1 MTSSPGTESRTAASL
16 PARPL
21 TACIITLNEEAQ
33 LADCLRSLDF
43 CDEIIV
49 VDSHSTDRTREIAA
63 SFGARVI
70 ERDWPGYRSQK
81 QFAVDAAMHDW
92 VVSLD
97 ADERLSE
104 GLREEIVRLRNAP
117 AAIAAEG
124 AATSG
129 VVGYR
134 MPRMTRYFGEWIRH
148 GDWYPDRL
156 LRVFD
161 RRHCRFGG
169 EEVHEKVVPQ
179 GKVGSLR
186 HPILHDSYEGLDDQL
201 AKLQRYA
208 RMWAEARHAKGKR
221 ASLVEIFF
229 NPFWRFFRAYV
240 LRLGLLD
247 GWRGLCIA
255 LIEANYVRQKYL
267 RLWMLGKR

>member
-1 MTSSPGTESRTAASL
+1 MAAGPGNQSHAAVST
-16 PARPL
+16 PARRL

-43 CDEIIV
+43 CDEIVV
-49 VDSHSTDRTREIAA
+49 VDSHSTDRTRDIAA

-81 QFAVDAAMHDW
+81 QFAVEAATHDW

-104 GLREEIVRLRNAP
+104 ELREEIVRLRGEP
-117 AAIAAEG
+117 AAPGI
-124 AATSG
+124 
-129 VVGYR
+129 VGYR

-179 GKVGSLR
+179 GKVATLR

>member
-1 MTSSPGTESRTAASL
+1 MAASDDSRQRTVMSAA
-16 PARPL
+16 PRPL

-33 LADCLRSLDF
+33 IADCLRSLDF
-43 CDEIIV
+43 CDEILV

-63 SFGARVI
+63 SMGARVI

-81 QFAVDAAMHDW
+81 QFAVEAASHDW

-97 ADERLSE
+97 ADERLSP
-104 GLREEIVRLRNAP
+104 GLREEIRRLRDAP
-117 AAIAAEG
+117 ATPG
-124 AATSG
+124 L
-129 VVGYR
+129 VGYR
-134 MPRMTRYFGEWIRH
+134 MPRMTRYFGQWIRH

-169 EEVHEKVVPQ
+169 EEVHEKVVPE
-179 GKVGSLR
+179 GRLGTLR
-186 HPILHDSYEGLDDQL
+186 HPILHDSYESLDDQL

-208 RMWAEARHAKGKR
+208 RLWAEARHAKGKR
-221 ASLVEIFF
+221 ARLVEIFF

-247 GWRGLCIA
+247 GWRGLAIA

-267 RLWMLGKR
+267 RLWMLGQQ